1 MKKKLIDCLKSRRW
15 WTCVGACVVVLLHD
29 VAGVAESQ
37 AQAIVAI
44 AISWALADSLKKTE

>member
-44 AISWALADSLKKTE
+44 AISWALSDSLKKTE